1 MKLKK
6 KLIAVISCLCLVIIV
21 AYISIGLCAPFGLL
35 SGGCS
40 GGYGKALIDNNI
52 KAINSSMDESMK
64 RGFTDY
70 EMAQLLQ
77 NINFSGRTVKS
88 DFVTTN
94 GESLSL
100 EGKLKWSWNEKVDWS
115 VVENK

>member
-1 MKLKK
+1 MKTKK
-6 KLIAVISCLCLVIIV
+6 KLITIISSLCLVITV

-40 GGYGKALIDNNI
+40 TGYGKNLIDNNI
-52 KAINSSMDESMK
+52 KAINSSMDESIK

-94 GESLSL
+94 GERFSL
-100 EGKLKWSWNEKVDWS
+100 EGKLKWFWNEKVDWF